1 MKAELVLSGRK
12 EALKHIGRANES
24 TLAKLKK
31 LLVEDESEE
40 SMNVG
45 NVNSESSEPQNNI
58 EDPEEPKPDMIETAL
73 NEALNVADK
82 NSITPES
89 SFVSSLE
96 EHFLMLKEKVS
107 MFSPRFSVEQLLATS
122 TQYSPALVFTS
133 LQVLFIRK
141 LICKDTEMDT
151 IKPIIDKCVPINQ

>member
-40 SMNVG
+40 NMNVG
-45 NVNSESSEPQNNI
+45 NVNTESIEAIETQNAI
-58 EDPEEPKPDMIETAL
+58 EDPKEAIPDMIETDS
-73 NEALNVADK
+73 NEAEKDDK
-82 NSITPES
+82 QSITPES

-96 EHFLMLKEKVS
+96 EHFFMLKEKVS

-122 TQYSPALVFTS
+122 SQYCPALVFTS
-133 LQVLFIRK
+133 LQVL
-141 LICKDTEMDT
+141 
-151 IKPIIDKCVPINQ
+151 

>member
-31 LLVEDESEE
+31 LLVEDEGGEKMNVDNVGDENTE
-40 SMNVG
+40 SM
-45 NVNSESSEPQNNI
+45 ETQKTI
-58 EDPEEPKPDMIETAL
+58 EIPEEHNP
-73 NEALNVADK
+73 DK
-82 NSITPES
+82 NEPVTKEDEINLDKESIIPEC
-89 SFVSSLE
+89 SFISSLE

-122 TQYSPALVFTS
+122 SQYCPALVFTS
-133 LQVLFIRK
+133 LQVL
-141 LICKDTEMDT
+141 
-151 IKPIIDKCVPINQ
+151 

>member
-12 EALKHIGRANES
+12 KALKHIGRANES

-45 NVNSESSEPQNNI
+45 NVNSETSEPQNNI
-58 EDPEEPKPDMIETAL
+58 EDPEEPKPDMIETAV
-73 NEALNVADK
+73 NVAVNVADK

-107 MFSPRFSVEQLLATS
+107 MFSPRFSVEQLLADS
-122 TQYSPALVFTS
+122 GQYCPALVFTS
-133 LQVLFIRK
+133 VQVI
-141 LICKDTEMDT
+141 
-151 IKPIIDKCVPINQ
+151 

>member
-45 NVNSESSEPQNNI
+45 NVNSESIETQNTT
-58 EDPEEPKPDMIETAL
+58 EDLEESIPDMNETVVK
-73 NEALNVADK
+73 VAENAAVK
-82 NSITPES
+82 QSITPES
-89 SFVSSLE
+89 SYVSSLE
-96 EHFLMLKEKVS
+96 EHFFMLKEKVS

-122 TQYSPALVFTS
+122 SQYCPALVFTS
-133 LQVLFIRK
+133 LQVLY
-141 LICKDTEMDT
+141 L
-151 IKPIIDKCVPINQ
+151 

>member
-40 SMNVG
+40 NMNVG
-45 NVNSESSEPQNNI
+45 NVNAESIEAIETQNAI
-58 EDPEEPKPDMIETAL
+58 EDPEEPIPDMIETDS
-73 NEALNVADK
+73 NEAEKADK
-82 NSITPES
+82 QSITPSPES

-96 EHFLMLKEKVS
+96 EHFFMLKEKVS

-133 LQVLFIRK
+133 LEVLHIV
-141 LICKDTEMDT
+141 I
-151 IKPIIDKCVPINQ
+151 

>member
-40 SMNVG
+40 NMNVG
-45 NVNSESSEPQNNI
+45 NVNTESIETQNAI
-58 EDPEEPKPDMIETAL
+58 EDPKEPTPDLIETDS
-73 NEALNVADK
+73 NEAEKADK
-82 NSITPES
+82 QSITPES

-96 EHFLMLKEKVS
+96 EHFFMLKEKVS

-122 TQYSPALVFTS
+122 SQYCPALVFTS
-133 LQVLFIRK
+133 LQVLFICK

-151 IKPIIDKCVPINQ
+151 ISLKNKFLS